1 MSAGVGRHRKGEA
14 NTDMDQMAQFTAWL
28 TTNLE
33 YVIIA
38 LTVLIF
44 IALIVFININVKLA
58 QLNRRYKKL
67 MQGVDG
73 ANLENILFQHIDTV
87 KDATARVDALEQ
99 ETRHLD
105 GLLKNC
111 IQKLGV
117 VRFNAFEDTGSD
129 LSFAVAL
136 LDSNDNGVIL
146 SSIYSRSESRVYA
159 KPVTA
164 GQSTYFLTAEE
175 KQALAQAKEI
185 FSKR

>member
-1 MSAGVGRHRKGEA
+1 
-14 NTDMDQMAQFTAWL
+14 MAQFAAWL
-28 TTNLE
+28 TANLE

-44 IALIVFININVKLA
+44 IALIVFINVNIKLA
-58 QLNRRYKKL
+58 QLNRRYQKI

-87 KDATARVDALEQ
+87 KDATARVAALEQ
-99 ETRHLD
+99 ASRHMDARLQ
-105 GLLKNC
+105 NC
-111 IQKLGV
+111 LQKLGV

-136 LDSNDNGVIL
+136 LDSHDNGVVV

-175 KQALAQAKEI
+175 KQALAQAKE
-185 FSKR
+185 FSSKR

>member
-1 MSAGVGRHRKGEA
+1 
-14 NTDMDQMAQFTAWL
+14 MDFMAQFAIWL
-28 TTNLE
+28 TENLQ

-44 IALIVFININVKLA
+44 IALIVFISINVKLA
-58 QLNRRYKKL
+58 RLNRRYQK
-67 MQGVDG
+67 MMEGTTG
-73 ANLENILFQHIDTV
+73 ASLESILFQHIDTV
-87 KDATARVDALEQ
+87 KAATAKVAALEQ
-99 ETRHLD
+99 ESRRLD
-105 GLLKNC
+105 SRLKNC
-111 IQKLGV
+111 VQKLGV

-136 LDSNDNGVIL
+136 LDSNDDGVVF

-175 KQALAQAKEI
+175 KRALSEAKEI